1 MLAGL
6 AGVSLAAAGC
16 GAPGDPLPP
25 LLNIPA
31 RTTDLAARQQGA
43 ELVLV
48 WTLPGQTTEAS
59 TVKILSRVVVVT
71 ADVETDQADAQ
82 VFVNGARDLIV
93 LEDPKPGE
101 RVERRLPL
109 PAVPGRRLAVA
120 VRNEGSR
127 GRTAGY
133 SNVVVVTIV
142 PPLGPPGSFHATPS
156 PAGIRLEWNPVASA
170 TGYRLFRRRGEQQI
184 ALLTTVGPT
193 SFLDAEVEWETPV
206 TYTVRAYAATAT
218 GNAESPDSIVVSLTP
233 TDTFPPSTPERLNA
247 VVGEGVV
254 ELSWSPSPEP
264 DTAGYHV
271 YRASPGASGAGGA
284 PVRLTS
290 VPLATPAFSDRKVQ
304 TGARFAYNVSA
315 VDEKGNESPP
325 STPTE
330 VTIP

>member
-1 MLAGL
+1 MLVGL
-6 AGVSLAAAGC
+6 AAVSLAATGC

-43 ELVLV
+43 ELVLA

-59 TVKILSRVVVVT
+59 TIKILSRVVVVT
-71 ADVETDQADAQ
+71 AELETDQADTQ
-82 VFVNGARDLIV
+82 VFASGARDLIV

-101 RVERRLPL
+101 HVERRLPL
-109 PAVPGRRLAVA
+109 PAAPGRRLAVA

-142 PPLGPPGSFHATPS
+142 PPLTAPGSLRATLS
-156 PAGIRLEWNPVASA
+156 PAGIRLEWDPVASA
-170 TGYRLFRRRGEQQI
+170 TGYRLFRRRGERQI
-184 ALLTTVGPT
+184 ALLTTVEPT

-206 TYTVRAYAATAT
+206 AYLVRAYATTAT
-218 GNAESPDSIVVSLTP
+218 GAAESPDSIMVSLTP
-233 TDTFPPSTPERLNA
+233 TDVFPPSTPEGLRA

-271 YRASPGASGAGGA
+271 YRASPGSSAGRA

-290 VPLATPAFSDRKVQ
+290 APLATPAFSDRNVQ
-304 TGARFAYNVSA
+304 TGAHYAYNVSA
-315 VDEKGNESPP
+315 ADEKGNESPP
-325 STPTE
+325 SPPTE
-330 VTIP
+330 VTVP

>member
-1 MLAGL
+1 V
-6 AGVSLAAAGC
+6 VSLAAVGC

-31 RTTDLAARQQGA
+31 RTTDFAARQQGA
-43 ELVLV
+43 ELVLA

-59 TVKILSRVVVVT
+59 EVKILSRVVVVT
-71 ADVETDQADAQ
+71 AEVETDKADAQ
-82 VFVNGARDLIV
+82 VFSSGARDLIV

-109 PAVPGRRLAVA
+109 PAAAGHRLAVA

-133 SNVVVVTIV
+133 SNIVVVTIV
-142 PPLGPPGSFHATPS
+142 PPLAAPGSLRATLS
-156 PAGIRLEWNPVASA
+156 PAGIRLEWDPVASA
-170 TGYRLFRRRGEQQI
+170 TGYRIFRRRGEQPI
-184 ALLTTVGPT
+184 ALVTTVEST

-206 TYTVRAYAATAT
+206 TYLVRAYATTAT
-218 GNAESPDSIVVSLTP
+218 GAAESPDSVAVSLTP
-233 TDTFPPSTPERLNA
+233 TDSFPPSTPEGLNA

-271 YRASPGASGAGGA
+271 YRSAASGA

-290 VPLATPAFSDRKVQ
+290 TPLATPAFSDRNVQ
-304 TGARFAYNVSA
+304 TGAHYAYNVSA
-315 VDEKGNESPP
+315 VDEKGNESPR

>member
-6 AGVSLAAAGC
+6 AAVSLAAAGC

-31 RTTDLAARQQGA
+31 RTTDLAARQQGS
-43 ELVLV
+43 ELVV
-48 WTLPGQTTEAS
+48 AWTLPGQTTEAS
-59 TVKILSRVVVVT
+59 PVKILSRVVVVT
-71 ADVETDQADAQ
+71 AEVETDQADAQ
-82 VFVNGARDLIV
+82 VFSSGARDLIV

-109 PAVPGRRLAVA
+109 PAAPGHRLAVA

-127 GRTAGY
+127 GRSAGY

-142 PPLGPPGSFHATPS
+142 PPLGAPGSVRATLS
-156 PAGIRLEWNPVASA
+156 PAGIRLEWNPVANA
-170 TGYRLFRRRGEQQI
+170 TGYRLFRRRGEQQT
-184 ALLTTVGPT
+184 ALLTTVEPT

-206 TYTVRAYAATAT
+206 TYTVRAYVATVT
-218 GNAESPDSIVVSLTP
+218 GNAESPDSNVVSLTP
-233 TDTFPPSTPERLNA
+233 TDTFPPSTPEGLRA
-247 VVGEGVV
+247 VVGEAVV

-271 YRASPGASGAGGA
+271 YRASPGSSAAGGT

-290 VPLATPAFSDRKVQ
+290 APLATPAFSDRQVQ
-304 TGARFAYNVSA
+304 TGAHYAYNVSA
-315 VDEKGNESPP
+315 VDEKGNESPL
-325 STPTE
+325 SAPTE
-330 VTIP
+330 VTLP